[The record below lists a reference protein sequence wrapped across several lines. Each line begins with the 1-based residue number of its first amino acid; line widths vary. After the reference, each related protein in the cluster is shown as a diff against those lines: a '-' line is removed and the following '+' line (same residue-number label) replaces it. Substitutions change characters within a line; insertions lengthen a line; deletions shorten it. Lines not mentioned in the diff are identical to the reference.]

1 MNAKPPSAFN
11 AKTRRCQDGRRLRG
25 RFHAAEEFLTGFRY
39 GPNSSFLTPLPLCA
53 FALSGANGRY
63 IEVRLALI
71 RDNPAKQP
79 VLYDLTLHGLSS
91 SFLDWYLDDAW
102 AYETENAE
110 FVAEGAAPEPLT
122 YQWWVQWP
130 WMQPWDWTLLAGET
144 NASLVLSN
152 VDLWDDWT
160 WVSVSVSNAAGETLW
175 LGPAVLSVYPLPIAI
190 PGAGSMGPAQ
200 RYPATIR
207 VRGEPTNG
215 LSRVEVVL
223 RNLRHAYPADLDIL
237 LVSPS
242 GAKIMLMS
250 DAGSS
255 FVVTNATLVF
265 HPNWEGYP
273 APPESSAIPSN
284 QESHYRASNYGEQES
299 QLPGAPPGPYS
310 DDLDLLLLTD
320 PSPNGVWKLY
330 IYDDKTSHTGIVQD
344 SWTLRFYYQ

>member
-1 MNAKPPSAFN
+1 VNAKPPSAFN

-190 PGAGSMGPAQ
+190 PGAGSVGPAQ
-200 RYPATIR
+200 RYPATIN
-207 VRGEPTNG
+207 VRGMPTNLASVRVILYY
-215 LSRVEVVL
+215 LSHSR
-223 RNLRHAYPADLDIL
+223 PDDLDIL
-237 LVSPS
+237 VVSPS
-242 GAKIMLMS
+242 GKMIVLMS
-250 DAGSS
+250 DAGGNTA
-255 FVVTNATLVF
+255 VTNVTLVF
-265 HPNWEGYP
+265 EQIYGPPPDSDPIGSWQTHYFCP
-273 APPESSAIPSN
+273 A
-284 QESHYRASNYGEQES
+284 NYGTPEET

-310 DDLDLLLLTD
+310 TNLYDLVGDN
-320 PSPNGVWKLY
+320 PNDVWSLY
-330 IYDDKTSHTGIVQD
+330 IYDDSTGSTGILLG
-344 SWTLRFYYQ
+344 SWWLEFTFQ